1 MPGRSI
7 CRLGRLSYVKL
18 AFGKHACLRISFDL
32 ECGCPSYV
40 DETPSPETEKP
51 PAMEFRDRCR
61 VEEQVGQILFA
72 FDSMNFDKEHIE
84 SRDCLSGYQ
93 VSSGRYSKLRTP
105 IGFRGEQ
112 LNATASQESLSL
124 FFETTLRSAARVAR
138 FLV

>member
-1 MPGRSI
+1 M
-7 CRLGRLSYVKL
+7 KL

-32 ECGCPSYV
+32 KCGCSSYV

-51 PAMEFRDRCR
+51 PSLEFRDRCR
-61 VEEQVGQILFA
+61 VEGQVGQILFA
-72 FDSMNFDKEHIE
+72 FDLMKFDQEHIE

-93 VSSGRYSKLRTP
+93 VSSGRYSQLRTS

-112 LNATASQESLSL
+112 LNAISSQESLSL
-124 FFETTLRSAARVAR
+124 FFEATLRSAARVAR

>member
-32 ECGCPSYV
+32 ECGCPTYV

-93 VSSGRYSKLRTP
+93 VSSGRYSQLRTP